1 MTKKKFLYNLSR
13 ASYQKNWGQRIQPPT
28 FGERFLAFLVRIL
41 PKIRAPESPATQNAN
56 A

>member
-13 ASYQKNWGQRIQPPT
+13 ASYQKNWGNDYQPPT
-28 FGERFLAFLVRIL
+28 FWRKIPRF
-41 PKIRAPESPATQNAN
+41 PGSDSSQIRAPEGATTQNAY